1 VNSVRPGVTRA
12 DMVAGFVDDPAV
24 QAAYLRRVPLGRYG
38 DPTDVAE
45 TVLFLSTPV
54 SAYLTGLLI
63 DVDGGWSAT
72 APSVRTAE

>member
-1 VNSVRPGVTRA
+1 LTKLTGRTEAGGGSIVFLSSVLSIRGTPGAVPYA
-12 DMVAGFVDDPAV
+12 AGKGALD
-24 QAAYLRRVPLGRYG
+24 
-38 DPTDVAE
+38 AE

-54 SAYLTGLLI
+54 SAYLTGPLI